1 MKYLLVFVSLQ
12 FFIFYNNA
20 LQAQWV
26 PTSGPSGT
34 EGKYILKLVAC
45 GNIIFAGTNYGGVY
59 HSSDGGATWI
69 PVNNGP
75 VSTYI
80 QALAVNGTNI
90 YACIKKSTSVF
101 CSTDYGSTW
110 TQSYNNGIHTTGIMS
125 FAFIGSNIF
134 VGTQN
139 GVFLSTNG
147 GTDFAQVFQPDSYV
161 SQLAVSDTNIF
172 AGTYDGGIYLTTNQ
186 GINWTQVNNGLSN
199 TRVYSLAVNGNYIF
213 AGTNSGLFRSTN
225 NGTDWTEVY
234 NDPVNTHVKTL
245 AVNGNNIF
253 AATDS
258 SGVFLSTN
266 NGTNWLS
273 INDGL
278 LTNNVN
284 SFAVCGKDIYAGTYE
299 AGVWKRP
306 LTELV
311 GISKESNNFPM
322 DYTLSQ
328 NYPNPFNPGTVIS
341 YSLPIASIVKLIVYN
356 TLGQTVKILENGFK
370 NAANYSINFNAAD
383 LPSGIYFYKIET
395 GQFSQIKKMV
405 LLK

>member
-1 MKYLLVFVSLQ
+1 
-12 FFIFYNNA
+12 
-20 LQAQWV
+20 
-26 PTSGPSGT
+26 
-34 EGKYILKLVAC
+34 
-45 GNIIFAGTNYGGVY
+45 
-59 HSSDGGATWI
+59 
-69 PVNNGP
+69 
-75 VSTYI
+75 
-80 QALAVNGTNI
+80 
-90 YACIKKSTSVF
+90 
-101 CSTDYGSTW
+101 
-110 TQSYNNGIHTTGIMS
+110 MS

-172 AGTYDGGIYLTTNQ
+172 AGTYDGGVYLTTNQ

-284 SFAVCGKDIYAGTYE
+284 SFAVCGKDIYAGTYG

-306 LTELV
+306 LSELV

-395 GQFSQIKKMV
+395 GQFSQVKKMV